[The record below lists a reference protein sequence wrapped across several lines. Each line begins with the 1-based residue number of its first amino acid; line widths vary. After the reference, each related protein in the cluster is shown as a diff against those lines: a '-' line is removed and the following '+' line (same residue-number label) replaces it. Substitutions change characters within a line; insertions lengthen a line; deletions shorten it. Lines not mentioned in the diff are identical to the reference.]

1 MTTTKTRLATLATL
15 TLAATLHADTITG
28 SIKIAP
34 NLTHL
39 GNNPA
44 SQLVETIVDAWQ
56 WAGNSSALGTGTTAT
71 AMSLIYA
78 AQTNIAAG
86 ATNVLDL
93 AGGLVDSFGKTLTF
107 ARVKW
112 MMFAPSNSLSVV
124 TNGYQSMLVIPAPAN
139 GFSAWQS
146 GTTSAARVYCG
157 GAWAIM
163 APCTN
168 AYAVTG
174 GTGDLL
180 WIVNESTN
188 AASYRLY
195 IGGE

>member
-1 MTTTKTRLATLATL
+1 MNTTQIRLATLATL
-15 TLAATLHADTITG
+15 ALAATLHADAITG
-28 SIKIAP
+28 SVRLTP

-44 SQLVETIVDAWQ
+44 AQLVETIADVWQ
-56 WAGNSSALGTGTTAT
+56 WAGSSSQLGTGTTAT

-78 AQTNIAAG
+78 QSTNIAAG
-86 ATNVLDL
+86 ATNVFDL

-107 ARVKW
+107 ARVKFL
-112 MMFAPSNSLSVV
+112 MLAPSNSMAVAQSV
-124 TNGYQSMLVIPAPAN
+124 LVIPASEN
-139 GFSAWQS
+139 GFSTWQS
-146 GTTSAARVYCG
+146 GTTSAARVYSG